1 MTTNTN
7 HALASTNRTRIDSR
21 EDPSREVETSPLSTS
36 LPSIQNI
43 MARNEEKCCCRIG
56 YSCYSTDIHNHD
68 MKFLLRERLT

>member
-1 MTTNTN
+1 MTTSTN
-7 HALASTNRTRIDSR
+7 HAFASTNQNRIDSR
-21 EDPSREVETSPLSTS
+21 EAPSREAETRTISAS

-56 YSCYSTDIHNHD
+56 YSCYSTDRHNHD